1 MCERLMATEIRTH
14 TLGSDLS
21 DFIAAPKLINAHDP
35 NFVPML
41 DLMQRDQLDPGK
53 NAFFKHAEGIAF
65 TARKNG
71 KLVGRITAQI
81 DREHLARH
89 KEKVGFFGF
98 FDSVNDQEVA
108 DALIRAASE
117 WLKARGMERIRG
129 PLSLSINEEAGAL
142 VMGFDTPNMLLCP
155 HHQPYIDGVLLG
167 TGLEK
172 VKDLYA
178 WRWTAGTLPTRA
190 LRAREQ
196 IAEYPEVR
204 FREVNFKRE
213 IRELIAV
220 QDDAWRDNWGH
231 VSMTE
236 AEATQFAADLALLI
250 DRRIAIVAEI
260 DGEIAGMALA
270 VPNLN
275 EAIRDLDGQLVPFGW
290 LRLVRRLFI
299 RKPTTARLAM
309 LGIKEKY
316 RKQKKYGYLATAM
329 VAEIALRGEQAG
341 YQWGELSW
349 TLENNGPVNALIRA
363 AGGKH
368 YKTYRVYEKTL

>member
-1 MCERLMATEIRTH
+1 MAIEIRTH
-14 TLGSDLS
+14 TLGADLG
-21 DFIAAPKLINAHDP
+21 DFIEAPKRINAHDV

-53 NAFFKHAEGIAF
+53 NPFFKHAEGVAF
-65 TARKNG
+65 TARKDG
-71 KLVGRITAQI
+71 QLVGRITAQV

-89 KEKVGFFGF
+89 KDQTGFFGF
-98 FDSVNDQEVA
+98 FDSVNDPEVA
-108 DALIRAASE
+108 KALLDAAAG
-117 WLKARGMERIRG
+117 WLKARGMQRIRG
-129 PLSLSINEEAGAL
+129 PLSLSINEESGAL

-155 HHQPYIDGVLLG
+155 HHQPYIDGLLLG
-167 TGLEK
+167 TGLHK
-172 VKDLYA
+172 AKDLYA

-204 FREVNFKRE
+204 FREVDFKRE

-220 QDDAWRDNWGH
+220 QDDAWKDNWGH

-236 AEATQFAADLALLI
+236 AEATQFASDLSLLM
-250 DRRIAIVAEI
+250 DPRIAIVAEV
-260 DGEIAGMALA
+260 DGEIAGMCLA

-275 EAIRDLDGQLVPFGW
+275 EAIRDLDGKLLPLGW
-290 LRLVRRLFI
+290 LKLVKRLFVN
-299 RKPTTARLAM
+299 KPKTARLAM

-349 TLENNGPVNALIRA
+349 TLEDNGPVNALIRA
-363 AGGKH
+363 AGAKH
-368 YKTYRVYEKTL
+368 YKTYRVYEKEI

>member
-1 MCERLMATEIRTH
+1 MATEIRTH
-14 TLGSDLS
+14 TLGTNLS
-21 DFIAAPKLINAHDP
+21 DFFEVPKRINAKDP

-41 DLMQRDQLDPGK
+41 DLMQGDQLDPNK
-53 NAFFKHAEGIAF
+53 NSFFKHAEGIAF

-71 KLVGRITAQI
+71 QLAGRITAQI

-89 KEKVGFFGF
+89 RDQTGFFGF
-98 FDSVNDQEVA
+98 FDSIDDPEVA
-108 DALIRAASE
+108 AALVKAAGD
-117 WLKARGMERIRG
+117 WLKARGMARMRG

-155 HHQPYIDGVLLG
+155 HHQPYIDGLLLG

-178 WRWTAGTLPTRA
+178 WRWTSGTLPTRA

-220 QDDAWRDNWGH
+220 QDDAWRNNWGH

-236 AEATQFAADLALLI
+236 AEAKQFAADLSLLI
-250 DRRIAIVAEI
+250 DRRIAIVAEV
-260 DGEIAGMALA
+260 DGEIAGMCLA

-275 EAIRDLDGQLVPFGW
+275 EAIRDLNGKLAPLGW

-299 RKPTTARLAM
+299 NKPRTARLAM

-349 TLENNGPVNALIRA
+349 TLEDNGPVNALIRA

-368 YKTYRVYEKTL
+368 YKTYRVYEKAL